1 MGINPVEFCQHLGAF
16 EILRTV
22 SCDIKERENHRERK
36 ENVLAAVFFVIFFMY
51 TPSLYLQCES
61 LTMSQDRK
69 KYPKIFL
76 TIRL

>member
-36 ENVLAAVFFVIFFMY
+36 ENVLAAVFFFCHFLYVYSIFV
-51 TPSLYLQCES
+51 
-61 LTMSQDRK
+61 LTM
-69 KYPKIFL
+69 
-76 TIRL
+76 

>member
-36 ENVLAAVFFVIFFMY
+36 ENVLAAVFFLSF
-51 TPSLYLQCES
+51 SLCILHLCTYNV
-61 LTMSQDRK
+61 RV
-69 KYPKIFL
+69 
-76 TIRL
+76 